1 MKDKKLKKLKK
12 ELSKLGID
20 EEKQKEILDIIN
32 SDDEDVEEDD
42 AEIVEEESAE
52 EVKPDGDNEGKGD
65 EETPA
70 EEVPAPE
77 VPPEE
82 PAAEEDVPPAPLPE
96 GTEEVDPSQIG
107 NEEPPVLNTDEVPNP
122 APVDNTVELE
132 TKIAKQE
139 ELITALQAKI
149 DSLSEALQ
157 NAGILKA
164 DATNQVGVDDNQT
177 PANNPIDD
185 PLGDVLAEINGR
197 R

>member
-1 MKDKKLKKLKK
+1 MAACLPRGQPAGRVRRTSRPFPAGAGSSSRSAG
-12 ELSKLGID
+12 ER
-20 EEKQKEILDIIN
+20 
-32 SDDEDVEEDD
+32 VEEV
-42 AEIVEEESAE
+42 VEEEPAK

-82 PAAEEDVPPAPLPE
+82 PAAEEEVPPAPLPE
-96 GTEEVDPSQIG
+96 GTEEVNPSQIG
-107 NEEPPVLNTDEVPNP
+107 NEEPPAPNADEVPNP

-132 TKIAKQE
+132 AKITKQE

>member
-1 MKDKKLKKLKK
+1 MT
-12 ELSKLGID
+12 LSI
-20 EEKQKEILDIIN
+20 
-32 SDDEDVEEDD
+32 S
-42 AEIVEEESAE
+42 S
-52 EVKPDGDNEGKGD
+52 PMM
-65 EETPA
+65 
-70 EEVPAPE
+70 
-77 VPPEE
+77 
-82 PAAEEDVPPAPLPE
+82 
-96 GTEEVDPSQIG
+96 
-107 NEEPPVLNTDEVPNP
+107 PV
-122 APVDNTVELE
+122 AHELE